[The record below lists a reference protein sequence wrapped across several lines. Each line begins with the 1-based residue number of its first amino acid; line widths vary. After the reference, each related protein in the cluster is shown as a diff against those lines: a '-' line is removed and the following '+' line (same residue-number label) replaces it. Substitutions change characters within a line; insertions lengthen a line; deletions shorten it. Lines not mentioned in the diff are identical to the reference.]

1 MDIMRE
7 QADERLAKN
16 HHRQEYNYEDELEL
30 VKKLSLEEANKAG
43 IRLQEETPTDSD
55 SVKQYEEDELL
66 ALFLQREERNRV
78 RRVHPNSI
86 KVLPLLEYKLL
97 TEQFGVEQEPIE
109 DLIEDTEYNYV
120 EPFELEPSENQKE
133 EHPILYD
140 DAQKKE
146 DMEIGYVEKRMVE
159 KRVNAA
165 PVAMHHKL
173 YATRNK
179 GKVLVYGNNRVR
191 PTPKSYSFPVKD
203 YQYEYGFV
211 TKVLGGCRFNI
222 FCYASGKTKLCR
234 MVGKLKY
241 SHVILSKGDV
251 VLYKI
256 RPYQE
261 KKGDIVYRYS
271 DKDYETLLEIGEL
284 IERDPKKMFPE
295 DVWQKICSYL
305 DSESLEN
312 LQIVYSS
319 KIDNKSF
326 I

>member
-140 DAQKKE
+140 DAQKK
-146 DMEIGYVEKRMVE
+146 K
-159 KRVNAA
+159 
-165 PVAMHHKL
+165 
-173 YATRNK
+173 
-179 GKVLVYGNNRVR
+179 
-191 PTPKSYSFPVKD
+191 
-203 YQYEYGFV
+203 
-211 TKVLGGCRFNI
+211 
-222 FCYASGKTKLCR
+222 
-234 MVGKLKY
+234 
-241 SHVILSKGDV
+241 
-251 VLYKI
+251 KI
-256 RPYQE
+256 W
-261 KKGDIVYRYS
+261 K
-271 DKDYETLLEIGEL
+271 
-284 IERDPKKMFPE
+284 
-295 DVWQKICSYL
+295 
-305 DSESLEN
+305 
-312 LQIVYSS
+312 
-319 KIDNKSF
+319 
-326 I
+326 